1 MSYKVASMKNSLNCE
16 SQLWENTL
24 KLKEIKSFWYL
35 ITIKSNEVEIERKM
49 QFNFEKIRQL
59 CDLILQIWESKLQL

>member
-1 MSYKVASMKNSLNCE
+1 MKNSLNCE

-35 ITIKSNEVEIERKM
+35 ITIKSNEVEIVRKM